1 MCAHLCSFFFVV
13 FVSSAFLVFLL
24 FFLFFFFFK
33 QKTAYEMRISDWSS
47 DVCSSDLLATRKS
60 RQTKD
65 TLETIR
71 FNQNQADSSRPAG
84 RRRPALRAPAE
95 PASSQIFMVRL
106 RGALTGLRASIGS
119 IGADDEFDII
129 IEHRRAATG
138 ETETG
143 KLLYAG
149 LDRSRGDDV
158 ELMQWEYGGRAQW
171 FEASGV
177 GKSSG
182 MLQRPVPGR
191 VTSAFG
197 DRKST
202 RLNSSPLM
210 RISYA
215 VFCL

>member
-1 MCAHLCSFFFVV
+1 ME
-13 FVSSAFLVFLL
+13 SAGD
-24 FFLFFFFFK
+24 
-33 QKTAYEMRISDWSS
+33 AE
-47 DVCSSDLLATRKS
+47 S

-158 ELMQWEYGGRAQW
+158 ELMQWEYGGQAQW

-197 DRKST
+197 KRRHPILGYTRMHKGMDFRAGQDRKST
-202 RLNSSPLM
+202 RLNSSH
-210 RISYA
+210 
-215 VFCL
+215 